1 MEAGMYHT
9 SPSHTGNGLDGA
21 LSDAILAVSS
31 DPTEREFLLVGIAR
45 LPKFSRGE
53 DTIVRVQS
61 FDFDA
66 DLGGLAFQKQLIP
79 DCISGIQRLLRR
91 MKDPA
96 TSTSMV
102 SKDSASNIP
111 MMGGTVVGG
120 ATTHPGTGEI

>member
-31 DPTEREFLLVGIAR
+31 DHTEREFLLVGITR

-96 TSTSMV
+96 TSMV